1 MNIPFIRSVNVGS
14 EHEHKVTQHISRN
27 KSRGETD
34 EAIFEFQLHLENEKI
49 SIINYSS
56 NLEDLI
62 VLPNYDSSAKQYTF
76 YECTFHTNQ
85 RLNKLKLPIVFGSI
99 ILDSY
104 KQNYPLLSFTN
115 FSTQYF
121 RDKVNYPQ
129 KVNLNIITS
138 IDGKFVTTVAGD
150 VYVKLLWKLK

>member
-1 MNIPFIRSVNVGS
+1 MNTPFIPSANVGS
-14 EHEHKVTQHISRN
+14 EQEHKITHHISRN
-27 KSRGETD
+27 KFLDETD

-49 SIINYSS
+49 SIIDYSP

-76 YECTFHTNQ
+76 YECTFYTNQ

-104 KQNYPLLSFTN
+104 KQDYPLLSFTN
-115 FSTQYF
+115 FSTLYF
-121 RDKVNYPQ
+121 RDKVNYSQ

-138 IDGKFVTTVAGD
+138 VDGKFVTTVAGD

>member
-1 MNIPFIRSVNVGS
+1 MNTLFTPLVNVGS
-14 EHEHKVTQHISRN
+14 EHEHKITYHINSN
-27 KSRGETD
+27 ESLSETG
-34 EAIFEFQLHLENEKI
+34 EAIFEIQLHLENEKI
-49 SIINYSS
+49 SIIDYSS

-62 VLPNYDSSAKQYTF
+62 VQPNYDSSAKQYTF
-76 YECTFHTNQ
+76 YECTFYTNQ

-104 KQNYPLLSFTN
+104 KQDYPLLSFTD

-121 RDKVNYPQ
+121 RDKINYPQ
-129 KVNLNIITS
+129 KVSLNIITS
-138 IDGKFVTTVAGD
+138 VDGKFVTTVAGD